1 MNLIFHQNNYR
12 HFPILIIVLIHDISI
27 SFWGGGGVKGMN
39 KLTQYKKIKFEV
51 CARQSPNDHGR
62 NKYRDERLWQTGNP
76 GTMTFEL
83 ILCQ

>member
-27 SFWGGGGVKGMN
+27 SFWGEGGVKWMN

-51 CARQSPNDHGR
+51 CARESPNDRGR

>member
-1 MNLIFHQNNYR
+1 
-12 HFPILIIVLIHDISI
+12 
-27 SFWGGGGVKGMN
+27 MN